1 MRKFN
6 GRLASIGK
14 GKNMRSLAKLL
25 TFRSSDANM
34 MYDVSCHDDYYS
46 KQILDCQRFLYLN
59 LDLSP
64 II

>member
-1 MRKFN
+1 
-6 GRLASIGK
+6 
-14 GKNMRSLAKLL
+14 MRSLAKLL